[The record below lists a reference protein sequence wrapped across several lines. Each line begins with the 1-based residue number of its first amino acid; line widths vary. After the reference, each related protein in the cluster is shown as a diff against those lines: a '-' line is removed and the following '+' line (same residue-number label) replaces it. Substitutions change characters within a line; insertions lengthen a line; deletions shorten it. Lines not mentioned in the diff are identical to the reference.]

1 MTSEPFKSLR
11 SRIHSFFY
19 FFEDISAVRV
29 MYSSCISIAII
40 NMIVKLIVDIYEIN
54 WKKNNF
60 FTFND
65 VIVQCPYVHYTYV
78 QIKKRGKLRKQRAT
92 KWEEN
97 FNWLIFVVKNL
108 YVGECGYI
116 WIRFSFNV
124 QCVKTNF
131 ELHDYVLS
139 WLEFSSECMYF
150 FPPILPVNISG
161 DQYINNHEMLVRNSF
176 AQCTWIIQFFLSFFI
191 SYDMDVY
198 CISSSWRSIDL
209 LE

>member
-29 MYSSCISIAII
+29 IYFNCHYKYDSKINCWYLRNKLKKEQFFYIQRCDCPMSIRP
-40 NMIVKLIVDIYEIN
+40 L
-54 WKKNNF
+54 
-60 FTFND
+60 
-65 VIVQCPYVHYTYV
+65 YV

-97 FNWLIFVVKNL
+97 FNWLIFVVKNV
-108 YVGECGYI
+108 YVGECGCI
-116 WIRFSFNV
+116 WIRFGFNV

-139 WLEFSSECMYF
+139 WLEFSSECM
-150 FPPILPVNISG
+150 
-161 DQYINNHEMLVRNSF
+161 
-176 AQCTWIIQFFLSFFI
+176 
-191 SYDMDVY
+191 
-198 CISSSWRSIDL
+198 
-209 LE
+209 